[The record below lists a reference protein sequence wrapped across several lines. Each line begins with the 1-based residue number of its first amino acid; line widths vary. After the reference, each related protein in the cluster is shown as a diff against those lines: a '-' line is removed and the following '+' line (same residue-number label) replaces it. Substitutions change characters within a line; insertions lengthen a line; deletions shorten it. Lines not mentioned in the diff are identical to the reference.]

1 MIEAIPYGV
10 NFWGHYL
17 YVTKKGTVLVKLSEG
32 FHTLCDNEDV
42 DSDPNR
48 CIKDGIVKIVPKFSK

>member
-17 YVTKKGTVLVKLSEG
+17 YITKRGTVLVKLSDG
-32 FHTLCDNEDV
+32 FHALC
-42 DSDPNR
+42 DPNR
-48 CIKDGIVKIVPKFSK
+48 CIKDGIVKIVPQFSK